1 MSLAPLF
8 VSAAE
13 GGSSSG
19 INPFVIGALVLLI
32 FVAMFVGQIG
42 AWPAAR
48 RNVVRGHVRVL
59 DYRKARASGTRERGT
74 GAVPLERGCCL

>member
-19 INPFVIGALVLLI
+19 INPYVIGALVLLI
-32 FVAMFVGQIG
+32 FVAMVGGLLAFG
-42 AWPAAR
+42 A
-48 RNVVRGHVRVL
+48 G
-59 DYRKARASGTRERGT
+59 REHS
-74 GAVPLERGCCL
+74 